1 MGAHWDG
8 FQLDGN
14 GEDTEALYNCY
25 WAPEV
30 VFDRD
35 EGRYYLFF
43 SASEKNKQKCH
54 VLYCAA
60 SDNPYGPFTLVHDNS
75 DGREINYI

>member
-1 MGAHWDG
+1 MGTV
-8 FQLDGN
+8 FELDGN
-14 GEDTEALYNCY
+14 SEAAEAVYNCY

-30 VFDRD
+30 IFDRN

-60 SDNPYGPFTLVHDNS
+60 SDNPY
-75 DGREINYI
+75 